1 MQLESFY
8 IIDSYELAALVQAN
22 SPRIHAYICAIG
34 NIFSHRA
41 CYFEELL
48 EFGHR
53 NQDHSGVKELLP
65 LVHNLSLNRP
75 IESIDFY
82 DVMFASPWASHID
95 VEKQHLEISNSLAKW
110 IKTSNEDQIDFLQI
124 LLLNLMIFFSTD
136 GVNLNE
142 HQRSKIEAL
151 QLKYTL
157 MYHRYLQWAHP
168 KDCRAKFVGGL
179 MLLQQA
185 KQLTDLCSQ
194 RLRL

>member
-53 NQDHSGVKELLP
+53 NQDHSGVQELLP
-65 LVHNLSLNRP
+65 LVQELSSNAP
-75 IESIDFY
+75 IKNIDFY
-82 DVMFASPWASHID
+82 DVIFASPWASHID
-95 VEKQHLEISNSLAKW
+95 VEKQHLEISSSLVRW
-110 IKTSNEDQIDFLQI
+110 TMTSNEDKIDLLQI

-136 GVNLNE
+136 DVDLNE
-142 HQRSKIEAL
+142 HQRSKIQIPPL
-151 QLKYTL
+151 QKSFPVKSTKE
-157 MYHRYLQWAHP
+157 Q
-168 KDCRAKFVGGL
+168 K
-179 MLLQQA
+179 
-185 KQLTDLCSQ
+185 
-194 RLRL
+194 

>member
-1 MQLESFY
+1 M
-8 IIDSYELAALVQAN
+8 AALVQAN
-22 SPRIHAYICAIG
+22 SPRIHAYNCAIS
-34 NIFSHRA
+34 NTFTERA

-48 EFGHR
+48 EFGHK
-53 NQDHSGVKELLP
+53 NQAHSGVQELLP
-65 LVHNLSLNRP
+65 LIQTLNLNGQMKNVDL
-75 IESIDFY
+75 Y
-82 DVMFASPWASHID
+82 DTLFASPWASHID
-95 VEKQHLEISNSLAKW
+95 IENQHLKISSSLVKW
-110 IKTSNEDQIDFLQI
+110 VKTTNEDQIDLLQN

-136 GVNLNE
+136 CVDLNE

-194 RLRL
+194 RLLL